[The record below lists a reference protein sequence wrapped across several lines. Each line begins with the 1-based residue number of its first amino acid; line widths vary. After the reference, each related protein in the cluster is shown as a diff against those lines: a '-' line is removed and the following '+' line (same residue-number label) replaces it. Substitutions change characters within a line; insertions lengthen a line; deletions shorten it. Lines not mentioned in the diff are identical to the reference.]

1 MEQQDNRGQKAMTQH
16 TPGPWDDQYPQHS
29 PGEIHIYG
37 ADGNIVGSVWGIEN
51 DAQKDTVSVANARLI
66 AAAPELLEAL
76 KGLCNTLREY
86 SKNRETPQLHG
97 PVCVASEQ
105 ARAAIAKAEVTP

>member
-1 MEQQDNRGQKAMTQH
+1 MTQH

-51 DAQKDTVSVANARLI
+51 DAQKNAVSITNARLI
-66 AAAPELLEAL
+66 AAAPTQHDALHQAIECLAWRGDETKEQLLAFIQDAQE
-76 KGLCNTLREY
+76 
-86 SKNRETPQLHG
+86 
-97 PVCVASEQ
+97 VI
-105 ARAAIAKAEVTP
+105 RAAIAKAEEAH